1 MTYQFYKDG
10 TGSPV
15 VRRGDAW
22 GYEGTLPAGYY
33 KVVVCNTDCENVLLE
48 TENGYDGACG
58 RARQVSSLKSSPV
71 LIAQPGN
78 LYSTGCEQI
87 DIGGEEIAV
96 RELSPASVVR
106 RLELNIKITS
116 GETGEVVQCEKLTGR
131 LTGLSPGVYLS
142 SGKPFSG
149 TSAFMVFESE
159 LTSSGVYTTIQ
170 NLFSLPEKDAG
181 SSPVSLL
188 LDMELADGIEVST
201 SIDITEEIGNA
212 FIENTFSVILDL
224 TVRYDEIGGLT
235 ILLAEWKK
243 GNEGSGIVDP

>member
-1 MTYQFYKDG
+1 MEQ
-10 TGSPV
+10 
-15 VRRGDAW
+15 A
-22 GYEGTLPAGYY
+22 
-33 KVVVCNTDCENVLLE
+33 VLLCDVGMPQDMKE
-48 TENGYDGACG
+48 HFRRDIIKWLFVIPTVRMFCWRRKTDMTGACG

-96 RELSPASVVR
+96 RELSPASLVR

-116 GETGEVVQCEKLTGR
+116 GETGEVAQCEKLTGR

-149 TSAFMVFESE
+149 TSAFMVFEPE
-159 LTSSGVYTTIQ
+159 LASFGVYSTIQ
-170 NLFSLPEKDAG
+170 NLFNLPEKGAG

-188 LDMELADGIEVST
+188 LDMELADGKEVST
-201 SIDITEEIGNA
+201 SIDITEEIGKA

-224 TVRYDEIGGLT
+224 TVKYDEINGLT
-235 ILLAEWKK
+235 VLLAEWKK
-243 GNEGSGIVDP
+243 EMRVRALSIPEKNNN

>member
-1 MTYQFYKDG
+1 
-10 TGSPV
+10 
-15 VRRGDAW
+15 
-22 GYEGTLPAGYY
+22 
-33 KVVVCNTDCENVLLE
+33 
-48 TENGYDGACG
+48 
-58 RARQVSSLKSSPV
+58 
-71 LIAQPGN
+71 
-78 LYSTGCEQI
+78 
-87 DIGGEEIAV
+87 
-96 RELSPASVVR
+96 
-106 RLELNIKITS
+106 
-116 GETGEVVQCEKLTGR
+116 
-131 LTGLSPGVYLS
+131 
-142 SGKPFSG
+142 
-149 TSAFMVFESE
+149 MVFESE

-235 ILLAEWKK
+235 ILLAERKK